1 MSWSPGS
8 NGSILF
14 FVSFFSPVF
23 QIFYFLCY
31 HLNIS
36 FCFALFHCR
45 FSAPSTLL
53 PSTSLTILQYLPD
66 VCLCATCSP
75 LELKFQV
82 DCEPTRRCSESN
94 PGPLREQFTLLS
106 AELFLQAL
114 PTSRSFY
121 FYISRISPLICVW
134 SSAAY
139 SCLSLSTTL
148 AALLSV
154 FAPERLWYSLRFW
167 KSSYRKCSYRKTIS
181 LRSCFP
187 PFFFLW
193 DCIQCGIEASR

>member
-1 MSWSPGS
+1 MVSVSWSPGS

-14 FVSFFSPVF
+14 FVSFFPPVF
-23 QIFYFLCY
+23 QIFYFFCY

-36 FCFALFHCR
+36 FCFALFHSR

-82 DCEPTRRCSESN
+82 DCEPTHRCSESN

-114 PTSRSFY
+114 PTSRRFY

-139 SCLSLSTTL
+139 PCLSLSTTL

-154 FAPERLWYSLRFW
+154 FAPERLWYRAEFSDSGRVPIGKPSL
-167 KSSYRKCSYRKTIS
+167 
-181 LRSCFP
+181 
-187 PFFFLW
+187 
-193 DCIQCGIEASR
+193 